1 MSRPPGATIGGQ
13 AVLEG
18 VMMRA
23 PHGWAVACRT
33 PGGRIE
39 AESHELPRLSS
50 RSRWG
55 RVPFVRGALV
65 LVEALTLGFRAL
77 SWSAQKASGE
87 DEEPLSSRQIAVSM
101 TLALVIFA
109 GLFMLLPVAATGW
122 LGLGADTP
130 WFHLV
135 EAGIRIGLFLGYLWA
150 IGRSSEIRRVFAYHG
165 AEHMT
170 IHAYEAGDPLGIADI
185 RGYRPEHP
193 RCGTSFLLIVL
204 LVAIVVFSLFG
215 DFGYLPGPSLLWL
228 VLSRLVLI
236 PVIAGV
242 AYEVLKLA
250 AFKPA
255 GVVSKVLAAPGLW
268 LQRMTTAQPEDPMIE
283 VAVTSLLFALDDT
296 ELEGLRS
303 RGPVVPEALAV
314 LEQS

>member
-1 MSRPPGATIGGQ
+1 MARPPGATIGGQ

-33 PGGRIE
+33 PSGRIE
-39 AESHELPRLSS
+39 AESQDLPRLSS

-55 RVPFVRGALV
+55 RVPLVRGALV

-101 TLALVIFA
+101 TIALIIFA

-122 LGLGADTP
+122 LGLGADSP
-130 WFHLV
+130 WFHVV
-135 EAGIRIGLFLGYLWA
+135 EATLRISLFLGYLWA
-150 IGRSSEIRRVFAYHG
+150 IGRSEEIRRVFAYHG

-170 IHAYEAGDPLGIADI
+170 IHAYEAGDPLGLAEI

-204 LVAIVVFSLFG
+204 LVAIVVFSLLG
-215 DFGYLPGPSLLWL
+215 DFSFLPGPTLLWL
-228 VLSRLVLI
+228 VVSRIVLI

-242 AYEVLKLA
+242 SYEVLKLA
-250 AFKPA
+250 ASDRRGLA
-255 GVVSKVLAAPGLW
+255 SRILAAPGLW
-268 LQRMTTAQPEDPMIE
+268 LQRLTTRQPDDQMIE
-283 VAVTSLLFALDDT
+283 VAVTSLLFALDTT
-296 ELEGLRS
+296 ELEGLRA